1 VVALDHVLLI
11 TVDRETARCETRESH
26 LVFAVGRLLSAARL
40 CCRCP
45 PHGSFF
51 IFDLGI
57 G

>member
-1 VVALDHVLLI
+1 MVALDHVLLI